1 MFSSPAIVIVILM
14 IIAHSDAHC
23 VGTINEF
30 AFLSTNKQKS
40 KFRNFRKLFL
50 KRHFEKQKTD
60 TESCTSSSRLTYDI
74 WLWINVRQQRSR
86 RRQLRERVQRSSS
99 QAWRAHNRERRR
111 ESESS
116 VGASLCY
123 FAALCLSLCLR
134 SLARVCTMRCLAE
147 CIFNSMVGV
156 ADAHFANWN
165 VYKPGEQLPQ
175 YSLLFTFASG
185 LVSSGRSGVWFGPQ
199 RTNERKNT
207 QYSLW
212 GDRWA

>member
-40 KFRNFRKLFL
+40 KFQNFRKLFL

-111 ESESS
+111 ERARAQSGQAYVTLLLS
-116 VGASLCY
+116 VSLSAC
-123 FAALCLSLCLR
+123 ALWRACALCAAWLS
-134 SLARVCTMRCLAE
+134 
-147 CIFNSMVGV
+147 
-156 ADAHFANWN
+156 
-165 VYKPGEQLPQ
+165 VYLI
-175 YSLLFTFASG
+175 
-185 LVSSGRSGVWFGPQ
+185 VW
-199 RTNERKNT
+199 
-207 QYSLW
+207 
-212 GDRWA
+212 

>member
-60 TESCTSSSRLTYDI
+60 TESCTSFSRLTYDI

-99 QAWRAHNRERRR
+99 QVWRAHNRERWR
-111 ESESS
+111 ERARAQSGQAYVTLLLS
-116 VGASLCY
+116 VSLSAC
-123 FAALCLSLCLR
+123 ALWRARALCAAWLSVYL
-134 SLARVCTMRCLAE
+134 
-147 CIFNSMVGV
+147 MV
-156 ADAHFANWN
+156 
-165 VYKPGEQLPQ
+165 
-175 YSLLFTFASG
+175 
-185 LVSSGRSGVWFGPQ
+185 
-199 RTNERKNT
+199 
-207 QYSLW
+207 
-212 GDRWA
+212 

>member
-1 MFSSPAIVIVILM
+1 MSG
-14 IIAHSDAHC
+14 H
-23 VGTINEF
+23 INIYRQK
-30 AFLSTNKQKS
+30 LSLCQDVLVSGNCYCYFNDHRAQWRALCGNNKWICFPFNKQKQKS

-99 QAWRAHNRERRR
+99 QAWRANNRERRR
-111 ESESS
+111 ESS

-147 CIFNSMVGV
+147 CIFNGIVGV

-165 VYKPGEQLPQ
+165 VYKPG
-175 YSLLFTFASG
+175 
-185 LVSSGRSGVWFGPQ
+185 
-199 RTNERKNT
+199 
-207 QYSLW
+207 
-212 GDRWA
+212 D